1 MIEALRLADF
11 RFIILG
17 ALVSLIWL
25 VVRALAWKALVA
37 DRATLSQTFLTINE
51 GYLLN
56 NFLPFRLGEVARAF
70 LLGNKTG
77 LGFWQVFPTVVI
89 ERFMDLGMA
98 VGLLLVSAIFVVGGS
113 WAREAAIAAGIIV
126 ALGFVVLYLLARY
139 QDRAIAIINRLTRL
153 HPVLE
158 RLSNR
163 VVPPFLAGLTAL
175 TDTRLFLR
183 ALFWI
188 AVDWFLA
195 FVQYYF
201 IMRAFFPEVQPL
213 WAAFTLGVA
222 AIGIAAPSSPG
233 ALGVLEL
240 SIVGALSVFGVDP
253 SAGLA
258 YALSTHAVQYLLTGV
273 LGAYGLVRDGESFI
287 GLYQRVRQIPNSA
300 NQ

>member
-98 VGLLLVSAIFVVGGS
+98 VGLLLVSA
-113 WAREAAIAAGIIV
+113 
-126 ALGFVVLYLLARY
+126 
-139 QDRAIAIINRLTRL
+139 D
-153 HPVLE
+153 
-158 RLSNR
+158 
-163 VVPPFLAGLTAL
+163 
-175 TDTRLFLR
+175 LR
-183 ALFWI
+183 RRW
-188 AVDWFLA
+188 
-195 FVQYYF
+195 
-201 IMRAFFPEVQPL
+201 E
-213 WAAFTLGVA
+213 
-222 AIGIAAPSSPG
+222 
-233 ALGVLEL
+233 
-240 SIVGALSVFGVDP
+240 
-253 SAGLA
+253 
-258 YALSTHAVQYLLTGV
+258 
-273 LGAYGLVRDGESFI
+273 LGA
-287 GLYQRVRQIPNSA
+287 
-300 NQ
+300 